1 MPALGDYYMPIIP
14 LIATVLLAPLA
25 AFAFFGLLSLTGR
38 NYSRQDLVSTG
49 AMLVAFVCAVLL
61 FTNVVADP
69 DKFSHD
75 GAEIHSLTWL
85 PLGSVNFSMGFLFD
99 SVTAVMLLVV
109 TIVSSLVHIFSIG
122 YMHGDPR
129 YPRFFAFL
137 SLFSFSMLFLV
148 VSDNLLGIYIGW
160 ELVGVCSY
168 LLIGFWFEQDA
179 PANACKK
186 AFMTTRVGDV
196 GMFIGMMMLFTKFRT
211 LSLYGDQGIFALASN
226 LTAGD
231 MTWLSIA
238 GVLIF
243 CGAIGKS
250 AQIPLHTWLPDAMEG
265 PTPVSAL
272 IHAATMVAAGVYLTA
287 RMFPILTADSSL
299 FIAYVGGIT
308 ALVAATIA
316 MVRFDI
322 KRVLAYSTISQL
334 GYMMLAIGAGS
345 YVAGL
350 FHLTTHAFFKALLF
364 LGSGSVIHA
373 FHAAH
378 HAHDH
383 DHAHDDD
390 HAHTDAHAASFDSF
404 GIDPAQD
411 MRHMG
416 GLRHKMPITF
426 VTMLIATLSIAG
438 VPFIFSGFW
447 SKDAVLVEVLYRAI
461 SWNSVHHYILFGMAA
476 LAAVITAF
484 YMFRLIFMTFTG
496 EPRNQ
501 EMHDGAHE
509 SPLKMAIPLIILAV
523 LSFPIVNKW
532 SFEKYV
538 KQPDQPHIH
547 APKHARYDS
556 SQGALHAQLGLSD
569 AHAAGEDTHHE
580 DAAVHHDPDHD
591 RAHNI
596 VVPLSFVIVILGIG
610 LSALFYY
617 WKRFSADAVAARLRP
632 IYTLLWNKYYFDEFY
647 DGVIVA
653 LTVAGSKV
661 LGLFDLRFIDGIVNG
676 VGVTV
681 QAGCSRF
688 AGWFDNTF
696 VDGLVNLVARIIWYV
711 GGRVRRVQTG
721 MIQNYLLAIVGGV
734 VLLIL
739 IFRALF

>member
-1 MPALGDYYMPIIP
+1 
-14 LIATVLLAPLA
+14 
-25 AFAFFGLLSLTGR
+25 
-38 NYSRQDLVSTG
+38 
-49 AMLVAFVCAVLL
+49 
-61 FTNVVADP
+61 
-69 DKFSHD
+69 
-75 GAEIHSLTWL
+75 
-85 PLGSVNFSMGFLFD
+85 MGFLFD
-99 SVTAVMLLVV
+99 SVTSVMLLVV

-211 LSLYGDQGIFALASN
+211 LSLYGDEGIFALASN

-316 MVRFDI
+316 IVRFDI

-378 HAHDH
+378 H

-390 HAHTDAHAASFDSF
+390 HGHTDAHAASFDSF

-438 VPFIFSGFW
+438 VPYILSGFW
-447 SKDAVLVEVLYRAI
+447 SKDAILVEVLYRAI

-501 EMHDGAHE
+501 EMHDSAHE

-538 KQPDQPHIH
+538 KQPGQPHIH
-547 APKHARYDS
+547 APKHARYNS
-556 SQGALHAQLGLSD
+556 NQGALHAQLGLSD
-569 AHAAGEDTHHE
+569 AHAAEDAHHD

-591 RAHNI
+591 KAHNI
-596 VVPLSFVIVILGIG
+596 VVPLSFVIVIVGIG

-617 WKRFSADAVAARLRP
+617 WRKFSADAVAARLRP
-632 IYTLLWNKYYFDEFY
+632 IYTLLWNKYYFDELY
-647 DGVIVA
+647 DGVLVA

-676 VGVTV
+676 VGIAV
-681 QAGCSRF
+681 QAGCARV
-688 AGWFDNTF
+688 AGWFDDTF
-696 VDGLVNLVARIIWYV
+696 VDGLVNLVARVTWSI

-721 MIQNYLLAIVGGV
+721 MIQNYLLAVLGGV

>member
-1 MPALGDYYMPIIP
+1 MPVIP

-49 AMLVAFVCAVLL
+49 AVLVAFVCAVLL

>member
-1 MPALGDYYMPIIP
+1 MPVIP

-196 GMFIGMMMLFTKFRT
+196 GLFIGMMMLFTKFRT

-243 CGAIGKS
+243 CGAVGKS

-287 RMFPILTADSSL
+287 RMFPILTTDSSL
-299 FIAYVGGIT
+299 VIAYVGGIT

-316 MVRFDI
+316 IVRFDI

-345 YVAGL
+345 YVAGI

-390 HAHTDAHAASFDSF
+390 HAHTDGHAATFDSF

-416 GLRHKMPITF
+416 GLRRKMPITF

-438 VPFIFSGFW
+438 VPYIFSGFW

-461 SWNSVHHYILFGMAA
+461 SWDSVHHYILFGMAA

-556 SQGALHAQLGLSD
+556 SQGVLHAQLGLSD

-580 DAAVHHDPDHD
+580 DAAAAAHHDPDHD

-681 QAGCSRF
+681 QAGCSRV
-688 AGWFDNTF
+688 AGWFDDTF

>member
-1 MPALGDYYMPIIP
+1 MPVVP
-14 LIATVLLAPLA
+14 LISIILLAPLA

-38 NYSRQDLVSTG
+38 NYRRQDLVSTA
-49 AMLVAFVCAVLL
+49 AMIVAFICSVLL
-61 FTNVVADP
+61 FTNVINNP
-69 DKFSHD
+69 DKYSHD

-196 GMFIGMMMLFTKFRT
+196 GMFIGMMMLFAKFRT
-211 LSLYGDQGIFALASN
+211 LSLYGDEGIFALASN
-226 LTAGD
+226 LTTGD
-231 MTWLSIA
+231 ITWLSIA

-243 CGAIGKS
+243 CGAVGKS

-299 FIAYVGGIT
+299 VIAYVGGIT

-316 MVRFDI
+316 IVRFDI

-345 YVAGL
+345 YIAGL

-390 HAHTDAHAASFDSF
+390 HAHAHDHDAEFDSF

-438 VPFIFSGFW
+438 VPYIFSGFW

-461 SWNSVHHYILFGMAA
+461 SWGSVHHYILFAMAA

-538 KQPDQPHIH
+538 KQPEQPHVH
-547 APKHARYDS
+547 APKYAKHDS
-556 SQGALHAQLGLSD
+556 NQGVLHAQLGLSD
-569 AHAAGEDTHHE
+569 AHAAE
-580 DAAVHHDPDHD
+580 DAHHDDAAEHHSPDHD
-591 RAHNI
+591 KAHNI
-596 VVPLSFVIVILGIG
+596 VVPLSFVIVIIGIG

-617 WKRFSADAVAARLRP
+617 WKKFSAEAVAARLRP
-632 IYTLLWNKYYFDEFY
+632 IYALFWNKYYFDEFY
-647 DGVIVA
+647 DGVLVA

-676 VGVTV
+676 VGIVV
-681 QAGCSRF
+681 QAGCSRV

-696 VDGLVNLVARIIWYV
+696 VDGLVNLVARVTWSI

-721 MIQNYLLAIVGGV
+721 MIQNYLLAVLGGV

>member
-1 MPALGDYYMPIIP
+1 MPVVP
-14 LIATVLLAPLA
+14 LISIILLAPLA

-38 NYSRQDLVSTG
+38 NYRRQDLVSTA
-49 AMLVAFVCAVLL
+49 AMIVAFICSVLL
-61 FTNVVADP
+61 FTNVINNP
-69 DKFSHD
+69 DKYSHD

-122 YMHGDPR
+122 YMHDDPR

-196 GMFIGMMMLFTKFRT
+196 GMFIGMMMLFAKFRT
-211 LSLYGDQGIFALASN
+211 LSLYGDEGIFALASN
-226 LTAGD
+226 LTTGD
-231 MTWLSIA
+231 ITWLSIA

-243 CGAIGKS
+243 CGAVGKS

-299 FIAYVGGIT
+299 VIAYVGGIT

-316 MVRFDI
+316 IVRFDI

-345 YVAGL
+345 YIAGL

-383 DHAHDDD
+383 DHDHDHAHDDN
-390 HAHTDAHAASFDSF
+390 HAHAHDHDAEFDSF

-438 VPFIFSGFW
+438 VPYIFSGFW

-461 SWNSVHHYILFGMAA
+461 SWGSVHHYILFAMAA

-538 KQPDQPHIH
+538 KQPEQPHVH
-547 APKHARYDS
+547 APKHAKHDS
-556 SQGALHAQLGLSD
+556 NQSVLHAQLGLSD
-569 AHAAGEDTHHE
+569 AHAAEEAHHD
-580 DAAVHHDPDHD
+580 DAAEHHSPDHD
-591 RAHNI
+591 KAHNI
-596 VVPLSFVIVILGIG
+596 VVPLSFVIVIIGIG

-617 WKRFSADAVAARLRP
+617 WKKFSAEAVAARLRP
-632 IYTLLWNKYYFDEFY
+632 IYALFWNKYYFDEFY
-647 DGVIVA
+647 DGVLVA

-676 VGVTV
+676 VGIVV
-681 QAGCSRF
+681 QAGCSRV

-696 VDGLVNLVARIIWYV
+696 VDGLVNLVARVTWSI

-721 MIQNYLLAIVGGV
+721 MIQNYLLAVLGGV

>member
-1 MPALGDYYMPIIP
+1 MPVVP
-14 LIATVLLAPLA
+14 LISIILLAPLA

-38 NYSRQDLVSTG
+38 NYRRQDLVSTA
-49 AMLVAFVCAVLL
+49 AMIVAFICSVLL
-61 FTNVVADP
+61 FTNVIDNP
-69 DKFSHD
+69 DKFSRD

-196 GMFIGMMMLFTKFRT
+196 GMFIGMMMLFAKFRT
-211 LSLYGDQGIFALASN
+211 LSLYGDEGIFALASN
-226 LTAGD
+226 LTTGD
-231 MTWLSIA
+231 LTWLSIA

-243 CGAIGKS
+243 CGAVGKS

-299 FIAYVGGIT
+299 VIAYVGGIT

-316 MVRFDI
+316 IVRFDI

-383 DHAHDDD
+383 DHDHDHGHAHD
-390 HAHTDAHAASFDSF
+390 HGAAFDSH

-438 VPFIFSGFW
+438 VPYIFSGFW

-461 SWNSVHHYILFGMAA
+461 SWGSVHHYILFAMAA

-501 EMHDGAHE
+501 EMYDGAHE

-538 KQPDQPHIH
+538 KQPEQPHVH
-547 APKHARYDS
+547 APKHAKYDS
-556 SQGALHAQLGLSD
+556 NQGVLHAQLGLSD
-569 AHAAGEDTHHE
+569 AHAAE
-580 DAAVHHDPDHD
+580 DAHHDDAGEHHSPDHD
-591 RAHNI
+591 KAHNI
-596 VVPLSFVIVILGIG
+596 VVPLSFVIVIIGIG

-617 WKRFSADAVAARLRP
+617 WKKFSAQAVAARLRP
-632 IYTLLWNKYYFDEFY
+632 IYTLLWNKYYFDELY
-647 DGVIVA
+647 DGVLVA

-676 VGVTV
+676 VGVAV
-681 QAGCSRF
+681 QAGCARV

-696 VDGLVNLVARIIWYV
+696 VDGLVNLVARVTWSV

-721 MIQNYLLAIVGGV
+721 MIQNYLLAVLGGV

>member
-1 MPALGDYYMPIIP
+1 MPVVP
-14 LIATVLLAPLA
+14 LISIILLAPLA

-38 NYSRQDLVSTG
+38 NYRRQDLVSTA
-49 AMLVAFVCAVLL
+49 AMLVAFVCSVLL
-61 FTNVVADP
+61 FTNVINDP
-69 DKFSHD
+69 GKFSHD

-85 PLGSVNFSMGFLFD
+85 PLGSINFSMGFLFD

-211 LSLYGDQGIFALASN
+211 LSLYGDEGIFALASN

-243 CGAIGKS
+243 CGAVGKS

-299 FIAYVGGIT
+299 VIAYVGGIT

-316 MVRFDI
+316 IVRFDI

-345 YVAGL
+345 YIAGL

-383 DHAHDDD
+383 DHDHGHDHAHDDD
-390 HAHTDAHAASFDSF
+390 HGHTNDHDAAFDSH

-438 VPFIFSGFW
+438 VPYIFSGFW

-461 SWNSVHHYILFGMAA
+461 SWDSVHHYILFGMAA

-501 EMHDGAHE
+501 EMYDGAHE

-538 KQPDQPHIH
+538 KQPEQPHIH
-547 APKHARYDS
+547 APKHAM
-556 SQGALHAQLGLSD
+556 QNPNEGALHAQLGASD
-569 AHAAGEDTHHE
+569 AHAAEDAHGE
-580 DAAVHHDPDHD
+580 DAAAHHDSDHD
-591 RAHNI
+591 KAHNI
-596 VVPLSFVIVILGIG
+596 VVPLSFVIVIIGIG

-617 WKRFSADAVAARLRP
+617 WKKFSAEAVAARLRP

-647 DGVIVA
+647 DGVLVA

-661 LGLFDLRFIDGIVNG
+661 LGFFDLRFIDGIVNG
-676 VGVTV
+676 VGIVV
-681 QAGCSRF
+681 QAGCARI

-696 VDGLVNLVARIIWYV
+696 VDGLVNLVAQVTWSI
-711 GGRVRRVQTG
+711 GGRIRRVQTG
-721 MIQNYLLAIVGGV
+721 MIQNYLLAVLGGV

>member
-1 MPALGDYYMPIIP
+1 MPVIP

-243 CGAIGKS
+243 CGAVGKS

-287 RMFPILTADSSL
+287 RMFPILTTDSSL
-299 FIAYVGGIT
+299 VIAYVGGIT

-316 MVRFDI
+316 IVQFDI

-345 YVAGL
+345 YVAGI

-390 HAHTDAHAASFDSF
+390 HAHTDGHTATFDSF

-416 GLRHKMPITF
+416 GLRRKMPITF

-438 VPFIFSGFW
+438 VPYIFSGFW

-461 SWNSVHHYILFGMAA
+461 SWDSVHHYILFGMAA

-523 LSFPIVNKW
+523 LSFPLVNKW

-653 LTVAGSKV
+653 LIVAGSKV

-696 VDGLVNLVARIIWYV
+696 VDGLVNLVARTIWYV

>member
-1 MPALGDYYMPIIP
+1 MPIIP
-14 LIATVLLAPLA
+14 LIAIVLLAPLA

-243 CGAIGKS
+243 CGAVGKS

-299 FIAYVGGIT
+299 VIAYVGGIT

-316 MVRFDI
+316 IVRFDI

-345 YVAGL
+345 YVAGI

-390 HAHTDAHAASFDSF
+390 HAHTDGQAATFDSF

-416 GLRHKMPITF
+416 GLRRKMPITF

-438 VPFIFSGFW
+438 VPYIFSGFW

-461 SWNSVHHYILFGMAA
+461 SWDSVHHYILFGMAA

-556 SQGALHAQLGLSD
+556 SQGVLHAQLGLSD

-580 DAAVHHDPDHD
+580 DAAAHHDPDHD

-596 VVPLSFVIVILGIG
+596 VGPLSFVIVILGIG

-681 QAGCSRF
+681 QAGCSRV
-688 AGWFDNTF
+688 AGWFDDTF
-696 VDGLVNLVARIIWYV
+696 VDGLVNLVARIIWSV

-721 MIQNYLLAIVGGV
+721 MIQNYLLAVLGGV

>member
-1 MPALGDYYMPIIP
+1 MPIIP
-14 LIATVLLAPLA
+14 LIAIVLLAPLA

-231 MTWLSIA
+231 MTWLSVA

-243 CGAIGKS
+243 CGAVGKS

-299 FIAYVGGIT
+299 VIAYAGGIT

-316 MVRFDI
+316 LVRFDI

-390 HAHTDAHAASFDSF
+390 HAHTDGHAATFDSF

-416 GLRHKMPITF
+416 GLRRKMPITF

-438 VPFIFSGFW
+438 VPYVFSGFW

-461 SWNSVHHYILFGMAA
+461 SWDSVHHYILFGMAA

-556 SQGALHAQLGLSD
+556 SQGVLHAQLGLSD

-580 DAAVHHDPDHD
+580 DAAAHHDPDHD

-617 WKRFSADAVAARLRP
+617 WKRFSAEVVAARLRP
-632 IYTLLWNKYYFDEFY
+632 IYTLLWNKYYFDELY
-647 DGVIVA
+647 DGVLVA

-676 VGVTV
+676 VGITV

-688 AGWFDNTF
+688 AGWFDDTF
-696 VDGLVNLVARIIWYV
+696 VDGLVNLVARIIWFV

-721 MIQNYLLAIVGGV
+721 MIQNYLLAVLGGV

>member
-1 MPALGDYYMPIIP
+1 MPIIP
-14 LIATVLLAPLA
+14 LIAIVLLAPLA

-231 MTWLSIA
+231 MTWLSVA

-243 CGAIGKS
+243 CGAVGKS

-299 FIAYVGGIT
+299 VIAYAGGIT

-316 MVRFDI
+316 LVRFDI

-390 HAHTDAHAASFDSF
+390 HAHTDGHAATFDSF

-416 GLRHKMPITF
+416 GLRRKMPITF

-438 VPFIFSGFW
+438 VPYIFSGFW

-461 SWNSVHHYILFGMAA
+461 SWDSVHHYILFGMAA

-556 SQGALHAQLGLSD
+556 SQGVLHAQLGLSD

-580 DAAVHHDPDHD
+580 DAAAHHDPDHD

-617 WKRFSADAVAARLRP
+617 WKRFSAEVVAARLRP
-632 IYTLLWNKYYFDEFY
+632 IYTLLWNKYYFDELY
-647 DGVIVA
+647 DGVLVA

-676 VGVTV
+676 VGITV
-681 QAGCSRF
+681 QAGCSRV
-688 AGWFDNTF
+688 AGWFDDTF
-696 VDGLVNLVARIIWYV
+696 VDGLVNLVARIIWFV

-721 MIQNYLLAIVGGV
+721 MIQNYLLAVLGGV

>member
-1 MPALGDYYMPIIP
+1 MPIIP

-25 AFAFFGLLSLTGR
+25 AFAFFGLLSLAGR

-390 HAHTDAHAASFDSF
+390 HAHTDAHAALFDSF

-653 LTVAGSKV
+653 LTVAGSKA

>member
-1 MPALGDYYMPIIP
+1 MPVIP

-243 CGAIGKS
+243 CGAVGKS

-287 RMFPILTADSSL
+287 RMFPILTTDSSL
-299 FIAYVGGIT
+299 VIAYVGGIT

-316 MVRFDI
+316 IVRFDI

-345 YVAGL
+345 YVAGI

-390 HAHTDAHAASFDSF
+390 HAHTDGHAATFDSF

-416 GLRHKMPITF
+416 GLRRKMPITF

-438 VPFIFSGFW
+438 VPYIFSGFW

-461 SWNSVHHYILFGMAA
+461 SWDSVHHYILFGMAA

>member
-1 MPALGDYYMPIIP
+1 MPIIP
-14 LIATVLLAPLA
+14 LIAIVLLAPLA

-243 CGAIGKS
+243 CGAVGKS

-299 FIAYVGGIT
+299 VIAYVGGIT

-316 MVRFDI
+316 IVRFDI

-345 YVAGL
+345 YVAGI

-390 HAHTDAHAASFDSF
+390 HAHTDGQAATFDSF

-416 GLRHKMPITF
+416 GLRRKMPITF

-438 VPFIFSGFW
+438 VPYIFSGFW

-461 SWNSVHHYILFGMAA
+461 SWDSVHHYILFGIAA

-556 SQGALHAQLGLSD
+556 SQGVLHAQLGLSD
-569 AHAAGEDTHHE
+569 AHAAGENTHHE
-580 DAAVHHDPDHD
+580 DAAAHHDPDHD

-632 IYTLLWNKYYFDEFY
+632 IYTLLWNKYYFDELY
-647 DGVIVA
+647 DGVLVA

-681 QAGCSRF
+681 QAGCSRV
-688 AGWFDNTF
+688 AGWFDDTF
-696 VDGLVNLVARIIWYV
+696 VDGLVNLVARIIWFV

-721 MIQNYLLAIVGGV
+721 MIQNYLLAVLGGV

>member
-1 MPALGDYYMPIIP
+1 MPVVP
-14 LIATVLLAPLA
+14 LISIILLAPLA

-38 NYSRQDLVSTG
+38 NYRRQDLVSTA
-49 AMLVAFVCAVLL
+49 AMLVAFICSVLL
-61 FTNVVADP
+61 FTNVIEDP
-69 DKFSHD
+69 DKFSRD

-196 GMFIGMMMLFTKFRT
+196 GMFIGMMMLFAKFRT
-211 LSLYGDQGIFALASN
+211 LSLYGDEGIFALASN
-226 LTAGD
+226 LTTGD
-231 MTWLSIA
+231 ITWLSIA

-243 CGAIGKS
+243 CGAVGKS

-299 FIAYVGGIT
+299 VIAYVGGIT

-316 MVRFDI
+316 IVRFDI

-383 DHAHDDD
+383 DHDHDHTHHDD
-390 HAHTDAHAASFDSF
+390 HGHTDAHAASFDSF

-438 VPFIFSGFW
+438 VPYIFSGFW

-461 SWNSVHHYILFGMAA
+461 SWNSVHHYILFAMAA

-501 EMHDGAHE
+501 EMYDGAHE

-538 KQPDQPHIH
+538 KQPEQPHVH
-547 APKHARYDS
+547 APKHAMHNS
-556 SQGALHAQLGLSD
+556 SQGVLHAQLGISD
-569 AHAAGEDTHHE
+569 AHAAEDAHGE
-580 DAAVHHDPDHD
+580 DAAAHHSPDHD
-591 RAHNI
+591 KAHNI
-596 VVPLSFVIVILGIG
+596 VVPLSFVIVIIGIG

-617 WKRFSADAVAARLRP
+617 WRKFSADAVAARLRP
-632 IYTLLWNKYYFDEFY
+632 IYTLLWNKYYFDELY
-647 DGVIVA
+647 DGVLVA

-676 VGVTV
+676 VGVAV
-681 QAGCSRF
+681 QAGCARV

-696 VDGLVNLVARIIWYV
+696 VDGLVNWVAQITWSI

-721 MIQNYLLAIVGGV
+721 MIQNYLLAVLGGV

>member
-1 MPALGDYYMPIIP
+1 MPVVP
-14 LIATVLLAPLA
+14 LISIILLAPLA

-38 NYSRQDLVSTG
+38 NYRRQDLVSTA
-49 AMLVAFVCAVLL
+49 AMIVAFICSVLL
-61 FTNVVADP
+61 FTNVINNP

-196 GMFIGMMMLFTKFRT
+196 GMFIGMMMLFAKFRT
-211 LSLYGDQGIFALASN
+211 LSLYGDEGIFALASN
-226 LTAGD
+226 LTTGD
-231 MTWLSIA
+231 ITWLSIA

-243 CGAIGKS
+243 CGAVGKS

-299 FIAYVGGIT
+299 VIAYVGGIT

-316 MVRFDI
+316 IVRFDI

-383 DHAHDDD
+383 DHDHAHDDD
-390 HAHTDAHAASFDSF
+390 HGHTHDHDAPFDSH

-438 VPFIFSGFW
+438 VPYIFSGFW

-461 SWNSVHHYILFGMAA
+461 SWDSVHHYILFGMAA

-501 EMHDGAHE
+501 EMYDGAHE

-538 KQPDQPHIH
+538 KQPEQPHIH
-547 APKHARYDS
+547 APKHAM
-556 SQGALHAQLGLSD
+556 QNPNEGALHAQLGVSD
-569 AHAAGEDTHHE
+569 AHAAE
-580 DAAVHHDPDHD
+580 DAHGEHATEHHSPDHD
-591 RAHNI
+591 KAHNI
-596 VVPLSFVIVILGIG
+596 VVPLSFVIVIIGIG

-617 WKRFSADAVAARLRP
+617 WKKFSAEAVAARLRP

-647 DGVIVA
+647 DGVLVA

-661 LGLFDLRFIDGIVNG
+661 LGFFDLRFIDGIVNG
-676 VGVTV
+676 VGVVV
-681 QAGCSRF
+681 QAGCARV

-696 VDGLVNLVARIIWYV
+696 VDGLVNLVARVTWSV
-711 GGRVRRVQTG
+711 GGRIRRVQTG
-721 MIQNYLLAIVGGV
+721 MIQNYLLAVLGGV

>member
-1 MPALGDYYMPIIP
+1 MIVSLISII
-14 LIATVLLAPLA
+14 LLAPLA

-243 CGAIGKS
+243 CGAVGKS

-287 RMFPILTADSSL
+287 RMFPILTTDSSL
-299 FIAYVGGIT
+299 VIAYVGGIT

-316 MVRFDI
+316 IVRFDI

-345 YVAGL
+345 YVAGI

-390 HAHTDAHAASFDSF
+390 HAHTDDHAATFDSF

-416 GLRHKMPITF
+416 GLRRKMPITF

-438 VPFIFSGFW
+438 VPYIFSGFW

-461 SWNSVHHYILFGMAA
+461 SWDSVHHYILFGMAA

-556 SQGALHAQLGLSD
+556 SQGVLHAQLGLSD

-580 DAAVHHDPDHD
+580 DAAAHHDPDHD

-681 QAGCSRF
+681 QAGCSRV
-688 AGWFDNTF
+688 AGWFDDTF

>member
-1 MPALGDYYMPIIP
+1 MIVSLISII
-14 LIATVLLAPLA
+14 LLAPLA

-243 CGAIGKS
+243 CGAVGKS

-287 RMFPILTADSSL
+287 RMFPILTTDSSL
-299 FIAYVGGIT
+299 VIAYVGGIT

-316 MVRFDI
+316 IVRFDI

-345 YVAGL
+345 YVAGI

-390 HAHTDAHAASFDSF
+390 HAHTDGHAATFDSF

-416 GLRHKMPITF
+416 GLRRKMPITF

-438 VPFIFSGFW
+438 VPYIFSGFW

-461 SWNSVHHYILFGMAA
+461 SWDSVHHYILFGMAA

-556 SQGALHAQLGLSD
+556 SQGVLHAQLGLSD

-580 DAAVHHDPDHD
+580 DAAAAAHHDPDHD

-681 QAGCSRF
+681 QAGCSRV
-688 AGWFDNTF
+688 AGWFDDTF

>member
-1 MPALGDYYMPIIP
+1 MPIIP
-14 LIATVLLAPLA
+14 LISIILLAPLA

-243 CGAIGKS
+243 CGAVGKS

-287 RMFPILTADSSL
+287 RMFPILTTDSSL
-299 FIAYVGGIT
+299 VIAYVGGIT

-316 MVRFDI
+316 IVRFDI

-345 YVAGL
+345 YVAGI

-390 HAHTDAHAASFDSF
+390 HAHTDGHAATFDSF

-416 GLRHKMPITF
+416 GLRRKMPITF

-438 VPFIFSGFW
+438 VPYIFSGFW

-461 SWNSVHHYILFGMAA
+461 SWDSVHHYILFGMAA

-556 SQGALHAQLGLSD
+556 SQGVLHAQLGLSD

-580 DAAVHHDPDHD
+580 DAAAAAHHDPDHD

-681 QAGCSRF
+681 QAGCSRV
-688 AGWFDNTF
+688 AGWFDDTF

>member
-1 MPALGDYYMPIIP
+1 MPIIP

-243 CGAIGKS
+243 CGAVGKS

-287 RMFPILTADSSL
+287 RMFPILTTDSSL
-299 FIAYVGGIT
+299 VIAYVGGIT

-316 MVRFDI
+316 IVQFDI

-345 YVAGL
+345 YVAGI

-364 LGSGSVIHA
+364 LGSGSVIYA

-378 HAHDH
+378 HAH

-390 HAHTDAHAASFDSF
+390 HAHTDGHAATFDSF

-416 GLRHKMPITF
+416 GLRRKMPITF

-438 VPFIFSGFW
+438 VPYIFSGFW

-461 SWNSVHHYILFGMAA
+461 SWDSVHHYILFGMAA

-523 LSFPIVNKW
+523 LSFPLVNKW

-647 DGVIVA
+647 DGVIVE

-688 AGWFDNTF
+688 AGWFDNTC

>member
-1 MPALGDYYMPIIP
+1 MPIIP
-14 LIATVLLAPLA
+14 LIAIVLLAPLA

-231 MTWLSIA
+231 MTWLSVA

-243 CGAIGKS
+243 CGAVGKS

-299 FIAYVGGIT
+299 VIAYAGGIT

-316 MVRFDI
+316 LVRFDI

-378 HAHDH
+378 HTHDH
-383 DHAHDDD
+383 DHDHDDD
-390 HAHTDAHAASFDSF
+390 HAHADGHAATFDSF

-416 GLRHKMPITF
+416 GLRRKMPITF

-438 VPFIFSGFW
+438 VPYVFSGFW

-461 SWNSVHHYILFGMAA
+461 SWDSVHHYILFGMAA

-556 SQGALHAQLGLSD
+556 SQGVLHAQLGLSD

-580 DAAVHHDPDHD
+580 DAAAHHDPDHD

-617 WKRFSADAVAARLRP
+617 WKRFSAEVVAARLRP
-632 IYTLLWNKYYFDEFY
+632 IYTLLWNKYYFDELY
-647 DGVIVA
+647 DGVLVA

-676 VGVTV
+676 VGITV
-681 QAGCSRF
+681 QAGCSRV
-688 AGWFDNTF
+688 AGWFDDTF
-696 VDGLVNLVARIIWYV
+696 VDGLVNLVARIIWFV

-721 MIQNYLLAIVGGV
+721 MIQNYLLAVLGGV

>member
-1 MPALGDYYMPIIP
+1 MPVIP
-14 LIATVLLAPLA
+14 LIAIILLAPLA
-25 AFAFFGLLSLTGR
+25 AFAFFGILSLTGR
-38 NYSRQDLVSTG
+38 NYSRQDWVSTG

-61 FTNVVADP
+61 FTNVVAEP

-75 GAEIHSLTWL
+75 GAEIYSLTWL

-99 SVTAVMLLVV
+99 SVTGVMLLVV

-523 LSFPIVNKW
+523 LSFPLVNKW

>member
-1 MPALGDYYMPIIP
+1 MPIIP
-14 LIATVLLAPLA
+14 LISIILLAPLA
-25 AFAFFGLLSLTGR
+25 AFAFFALLSLTGR
-38 NYSRQDLVSTG
+38 NYRRQDLVSTA
-49 AMLVAFVCAVLL
+49 AMLVAFICSVLL
-61 FTNVVADP
+61 FTNVINDP

-75 GAEIHSLTWL
+75 GAEIYSLTWL

-99 SVTAVMLLVV
+99 SVTSVMLLVV

-211 LSLYGDQGIFALASN
+211 LSLYGDEGIFALASN

-316 MVRFDI
+316 IVRFDI

-378 HAHDH
+378 H

-390 HAHTDAHAASFDSF
+390 HGHTDAHAASFDSF

-438 VPFIFSGFW
+438 VPYILSGFW
-447 SKDAVLVEVLYRAI
+447 SKDAILVEVLYRAI

-501 EMHDGAHE
+501 EMHDSAHE

-538 KQPDQPHIH
+538 KQPGQPHIH
-547 APKHARYDS
+547 APKHARYNS
-556 SQGALHAQLGLSD
+556 NQGALHAQLGLSD
-569 AHAAGEDTHHE
+569 AHAAEDAHHD

-591 RAHNI
+591 KAHNI
-596 VVPLSFVIVILGIG
+596 VVPLSFVIVIVGIG

-617 WKRFSADAVAARLRP
+617 WRKFSADAVAARLRP
-632 IYTLLWNKYYFDEFY
+632 IYTLLWNKYYFDELY
-647 DGVIVA
+647 DGVLVA

-676 VGVTV
+676 VGIAV
-681 QAGCSRF
+681 QAGCARV
-688 AGWFDNTF
+688 AGWFDDTF
-696 VDGLVNLVARIIWYV
+696 VDGLVNLVARVTWSI

-721 MIQNYLLAIVGGV
+721 MIQNYLLAVLGGV

>member
-1 MPALGDYYMPIIP
+1 MPVIP

-243 CGAIGKS
+243 CGAVGKS

-287 RMFPILTADSSL
+287 RMFPILTTDSSL
-299 FIAYVGGIT
+299 VIAYVGGIT

-316 MVRFDI
+316 IVRFDI

-345 YVAGL
+345 YVAGI

-390 HAHTDAHAASFDSF
+390 DDHAHTDGHTATFDSF

-416 GLRHKMPITF
+416 GLRRKMPITF

-438 VPFIFSGFW
+438 VPYIFSGFW

-461 SWNSVHHYILFGMAA
+461 SWDSVHHYILFGMAA

-523 LSFPIVNKW
+523 LSFPLVNKW

-547 APKHARYDS
+547 APEHARYDS
-556 SQGALHAQLGLSD
+556 NQGVLHAQLGLSD

-580 DAAVHHDPDHD
+580 DAAAHHDPDHD

>member
-1 MPALGDYYMPIIP
+1 MPVVP
-14 LIATVLLAPLA
+14 LISIILLAPLA

-38 NYSRQDLVSTG
+38 NYRRQDLVSTA
-49 AMLVAFVCAVLL
+49 AMIVAFVCSVLL
-61 FTNVVADP
+61 FTNVINDP
-69 DKFSHD
+69 NKFSHD
-75 GAEIHSLTWL
+75 GAEIYSLTWL

-196 GMFIGMMMLFTKFRT
+196 GMFIGMMMLFAKFRT
-211 LSLYGDQGIFALASN
+211 LSLYGDEGIFALASN
-226 LTAGD
+226 LTTGD
-231 MTWLSIA
+231 ITWLSIA

-243 CGAIGKS
+243 CGAVGKS

-299 FIAYVGGIT
+299 VIAYVGGIT

-316 MVRFDI
+316 IVRFDI

-345 YVAGL
+345 YIAGL

-378 HAHDH
+378 HAHDGDH

-390 HAHTDAHAASFDSF
+390 HGHTDDHDAAFDSH

-438 VPFIFSGFW
+438 VPYIFSGFW

-501 EMHDGAHE
+501 EMYDGAHE

-538 KQPDQPHIH
+538 KQPEQPHIH
-547 APKHARYDS
+547 APKHAMHNSD
-556 SQGALHAQLGLSD
+556 QGLLHAQLGLSD
-569 AHAAGEDTHHE
+569 AHAAGEDTHSD
-580 DAAVHHDPDHD
+580 DAAAHHNPDHD
-591 RAHNI
+591 KAHNI
-596 VVPLSFVIVILGIG
+596 VVPLSFVIVIIGIG

-617 WKRFSADAVAARLRP
+617 WKKFSAEAFAARLRP
-632 IYTLLWNKYYFDEFY
+632 IYTLFWNKYYFDEFY
-647 DGVIVA
+647 DGVLVA

-676 VGVTV
+676 VGVAV
-681 QAGCSRF
+681 QAGCARV

-696 VDGLVNLVARIIWYV
+696 VDGLVNLVARVTWSV
-711 GGRVRRVQTG
+711 GGRIRRVQTG
-721 MIQNYLLAIVGGV
+721 MIQNYLLAVLGGV

>member
-1 MPALGDYYMPIIP
+1 MPIIP

-653 LTVAGSKV
+653 LIVAGSKV

>member
-1 MPALGDYYMPIIP
+1 MPVVP
-14 LIATVLLAPLA
+14 LISIILLAPLA

-38 NYSRQDLVSTG
+38 NYRRQDLVSTA
-49 AMLVAFVCAVLL
+49 AMLVAFVCSVLL
-61 FTNVVADP
+61 FTNVIEDP
-69 DKFSHD
+69 DKFSRD

-99 SVTAVMLLVV
+99 SVTSVMLLVV

-211 LSLYGDQGIFALASN
+211 LSLYGDDGIFALASN
-226 LTAGD
+226 LTTGD

-243 CGAIGKS
+243 CGAVGKS

-299 FIAYVGGIT
+299 VIAYVGGIT

-316 MVRFDI
+316 IVRFDI

-378 HAHDH
+378 HDH
-383 DHAHDDD
+383 DHAHDDDHAHDHD

-438 VPFIFSGFW
+438 VPYIFSGFW

-461 SWNSVHHYILFGMAA
+461 SWDSTHHYILFGMAA

-538 KQPDQPHIH
+538 KQPEQPHIH
-547 APKHARYDS
+547 APKHAMHDS
-556 SQGALHAQLGLSD
+556 NQGVLHAQLGLSD
-569 AHAAGEDTHHE
+569 VHAAEDTHHD
-580 DAAVHHDPDHD
+580 DATGHHDSDHD
-591 RAHNI
+591 KAHNI
-596 VVPLSFVIVILGIG
+596 VVPLSFVIVIIGIG

-617 WKRFSADAVAARLRP
+617 WRKFSAEAVAARLRP
-632 IYTLLWNKYYFDEFY
+632 IYTLFWNKYYFDEFY
-647 DGVIVA
+647 DGVLVA

-676 VGVTV
+676 VGVAV
-681 QAGCSRF
+681 QAGCSRV

-696 VDGLVNLVARIIWYV
+696 VDGLVNLVARITWSI

-721 MIQNYLLAIVGGV
+721 MIQNYLLAVLGGV

>member
-1 MPALGDYYMPIIP
+1 MPVVP
-14 LIATVLLAPLA
+14 LISIILLAPLA

-38 NYSRQDLVSTG
+38 NYRRQDLVSTA
-49 AMLVAFVCAVLL
+49 AMLVAFACAVLL
-61 FTNVVADP
+61 FTNVINDP
-69 DKFSHD
+69 DKFSRD

-99 SVTAVMLLVV
+99 SVTAIMLLVV

-211 LSLYGDQGIFALASN
+211 LSLYGDEGIFALAGN

-243 CGAIGKS
+243 CGAVGKS

-299 FIAYVGGIT
+299 VIAYVGGIT

-316 MVRFDI
+316 IVRFDI

-383 DHAHDDD
+383 GHDDHAHDDD
-390 HAHTDAHAASFDSF
+390 HSHTDVHAGSFDSF

-438 VPFIFSGFW
+438 VPYIFSGFW

-461 SWNSVHHYILFGMAA
+461 SWGSVHHYILFTMAA

-538 KQPDQPHIH
+538 KQPEQPHVH
-547 APKHARYDS
+547 APKQARYDS
-556 SQGALHAQLGLSD
+556 SQDVLHAQLGVSD
-569 AHAAGEDTHHE
+569 AHAAEDTHHD
-580 DAAVHHDPDHD
+580 DAAVHHSPDHD
-591 RAHNI
+591 KAHNI
-596 VVPLSFVIVILGIG
+596 VVPLSFVIVIIGVG

-617 WKRFSADAVAARLRP
+617 WRKFSADAVAARLQP

-647 DGVIVA
+647 DGVLVA

-676 VGVTV
+676 VGVFV
-681 QAGCSRF
+681 QAGCSRV

-696 VDGLVNLVARIIWYV
+696 VDGLVNLVARITWSI

-721 MIQNYLLAIVGGV
+721 MIQNYLLAVLGGV

>member
-1 MPALGDYYMPIIP
+1 MPVVP
-14 LIATVLLAPLA
+14 LISIILLAPLA

-38 NYSRQDLVSTG
+38 NYPRQDLVSTA

-69 DKFSHD
+69 DKYSHD

-211 LSLYGDQGIFALASN
+211 LSLYGDDGIFALASN

-231 MTWLSIA
+231 MTWLSVA

-243 CGAIGKS
+243 CGAVGKS

-287 RMFPILTADSSL
+287 RMFPILTVDSSL
-299 FIAYVGGIT
+299 VIAYVGGIT

-316 MVRFDI
+316 IVRFDI

-383 DHAHDDD
+383 NHAHDDD
-390 HAHTDAHAASFDSF
+390 HDHDHGHSDAHTASFDSF

-438 VPFIFSGFW
+438 VPYIFSGFW

-461 SWNSVHHYILFGMAA
+461 SWDSVHHYILFAMAA

-509 SPLKMAIPLIILAV
+509 SPWKMAIPLIILAV

-538 KQPDQPHIH
+538 KQPEQPHVH

-556 SQGALHAQLGLSD
+556 RQDVLHVQLGLSD
-569 AHAAGEDTHHE
+569 AYAAEDAHSEDAHHDDAAGHHS
-580 DAAVHHDPDHD
+580 PDHD

-596 VVPLSFVIVILGIG
+596 VVPLSFVIVLVGVG

-617 WKRFSADAVAARLRP
+617 WRKFSADAVAARLRP
-632 IYTLLWNKYYFDEFY
+632 IYTLLWNKYYFDELY
-647 DGVIVA
+647 DGVLVA
-653 LTVAGSKV
+653 LTVAGSRV

-676 VGVTV
+676 VGVAV
-681 QAGCSRF
+681 QAGCARV

-696 VDGLVNLVARIIWYV
+696 VDGLVNLVAQITWSI

-721 MIQNYLLAIVGGV
+721 MIQNYLLAVVGGV

-739 IFRALF
+739 IVRYFF

>member
-1 MPALGDYYMPIIP
+1 MPVIP

-243 CGAIGKS
+243 CGAVGKS

-287 RMFPILTADSSL
+287 RMFPILTTDSSL
-299 FIAYVGGIT
+299 VIAYVGGIT

-316 MVRFDI
+316 IVQFDI

-390 HAHTDAHAASFDSF
+390 HAHTDGHAATFDSF

-653 LTVAGSKV
+653 FTVAGSKV

>member
-1 MPALGDYYMPIIP
+1 MPVVP
-14 LIATVLLAPLA
+14 LISIILLAPLA

-38 NYSRQDLVSTG
+38 NYRRQDLVSTA
-49 AMLVAFVCAVLL
+49 AMIVAFVCSVLL
-61 FTNVVADP
+61 FTNVINDP
-69 DKFSHD
+69 GKFSHD

-196 GMFIGMMMLFTKFRT
+196 GMFIGMMMLFAKFRT
-211 LSLYGDQGIFALASN
+211 LSLYGDEGIFALASN

-231 MTWLSIA
+231 VTWLSIA

-243 CGAIGKS
+243 CGAVGKS

-299 FIAYVGGIT
+299 VIAYVGGIT

-316 MVRFDI
+316 IVRFDI

-345 YVAGL
+345 YIAGL

-383 DHAHDDD
+383 DHDHDHDHAHDDD
-390 HAHTDAHAASFDSF
+390 HGHTHDHDAPFDSH

-438 VPFIFSGFW
+438 VPYIFSGFW

-461 SWNSVHHYILFGMAA
+461 SWDSVHHYILFGMAA

-538 KQPDQPHIH
+538 KQPEQPHIH
-547 APKHARYDS
+547 APKHAM
-556 SQGALHAQLGLSD
+556 QNPNEGALHAQLGVSD
-569 AHAAGEDTHHE
+569 AHAAEEAHGE
-580 DAAVHHDPDHD
+580 DAAGHHNPDHD
-591 RAHNI
+591 KAHNI
-596 VVPLSFVIVILGIG
+596 VVPLSFVIVIIGIG

-617 WKRFSADAVAARLRP
+617 WKKFSAEAVAARLRP

-647 DGVIVA
+647 DGVLVA
-653 LTVAGSKV
+653 LTVAGSKI
-661 LGLFDLRFIDGIVNG
+661 LGFFDLRFIDGIVNG
-676 VGVTV
+676 VGVAV
-681 QAGCSRF
+681 QAGCARV

-696 VDGLVNLVARIIWYV
+696 VDGLVNLVARVTWSV
-711 GGRVRRVQTG
+711 GGRIRRVQTG
-721 MIQNYLLAIVGGV
+721 MIQNYLLAVLGGV